1 VNEALVLGTKS
12 PQIGRLV
19 GNLHKIPRGIRPR
32 SQKST
37 TRINTVEMNVFIQ
50 FAIVPHGGGS
60 IRVSL
65 REAVAE
71 EEMPFIAEV
80 IKGGRLTIPEE
91 VRKLLR
97 IEEGNYV
104 LIRLKV
110 VSRKR
115 LGKKHR
121 KNSQNGNGGT

>member
-1 VNEALVLGTKS
+1 MDSVGQSLSIENWLISGDSAQNFFQDTYNIRKKQYTYKYGEKERFYINLFQS
-12 PQIGRLV
+12 QDWGRLISMP
-19 GNLHKIPRGIRPR
+19 LA
-32 SQKST
+32 
-37 TRINTVEMNVFIQ
+37 E
-50 FAIVPHGGGS
+50 GS
-60 IRVSL
+60 G
-65 REAVAE
+65 E

-91 VRKLLR
+91 IRKLLR

-115 LGKKHR
+115 LGKKQR
-121 KNSQNGNGGT
+121 RSSPNGNGGT

>member
-1 VNEALVLGTKS
+1 MSLAGT
-12 PQIGRLV
+12 
-19 GNLHKIPRGIRPR
+19 
-32 SQKST
+32 
-37 TRINTVEMNVFIQ
+37 
-50 FAIVPHGGGS
+50 
-60 IRVSL
+60 
-65 REAVAE
+65 VAE

-91 VRKLLR
+91 IRKLLR

-121 KNSQNGNGGT
+121 RNSQNGNGGA

>member
-1 VNEALVLGTKS
+1 
-12 PQIGRLV
+12 
-19 GNLHKIPRGIRPR
+19 
-32 SQKST
+32 
-37 TRINTVEMNVFIQ
+37 M
-50 FAIVPHGGGS
+50 
-60 IRVSL
+60 SL
-65 REAVAE
+65 AETVAE

-91 VRKLLR
+91 IRKLLR

-115 LGKKHR
+115 LGKKQKR
-121 KNSQNGNGGT
+121 NSPNGNGGT

>member
-1 VNEALVLGTKS
+1 MPLEA
-12 PQIGRLV
+12 I
-19 GNLHKIPRGIRPR
+19 
-32 SQKST
+32 
-37 TRINTVEMNVFIQ
+37 
-50 FAIVPHGGGS
+50 
-60 IRVSL
+60 
-65 REAVAE
+65 AE

-91 VRKLLR
+91 IRKLLR

-110 VSRKR
+110 VSRKQ

-121 KNSQNGNGGT
+121 RRSSNGNGGH

>member
-1 VNEALVLGTKS
+1 MLDTQEVAKQRATYKYGGKEHFYTILDNTATG
-12 PQIGRLV
+12 GRV
-19 GNLHKIPRGIRPR
+19 G
-32 SQKST
+32 
-37 TRINTVEMNVFIQ
+37 M
-50 FAIVPHGGGS
+50 
-60 IRVSL
+60 SL
-65 REAVAE
+65 AETVAE

-91 VRKLLR
+91 IRKLLR

-115 LGKKHR
+115 LGKKHKR
-121 KNSQNGNGGT
+121 NSQNGNGGA

>member
-1 VNEALVLGTKS
+1 MEK
-12 PQIGRLV
+12 
-19 GNLHKIPRGIRPR
+19 
-32 SQKST
+32 
-37 TRINTVEMNVFIQ
+37 
-50 FAIVPHGGGS
+50 
-60 IRVSL
+60 
-65 REAVAE
+65 AVVE

-91 VRKLLR
+91 IRKLLR

-115 LGKKHR
+115 LGKIVKR
-121 KNSQNGNGGT
+121 NASNGNG

>member
-1 VNEALVLGTKS
+1 
-12 PQIGRLV
+12 
-19 GNLHKIPRGIRPR
+19 
-32 SQKST
+32 
-37 TRINTVEMNVFIQ
+37 
-50 FAIVPHGGGS
+50 VP
-60 IRVSL
+60 L
-65 REAVAE
+65 AETVAE

-91 VRKLLR
+91 IRKLLR

-115 LGKKHR
+115 LGKKHKR
-121 KNSQNGNGGT
+121 SSHNGNGSA